1 MVYDFGVEDP
11 IQTLSALARP
21 GKALALE
28 AQIELWSA
36 TKICRRALFSFR
48 QRRAVMSYRIFPTPD
63 YTSLLNGNYG
73 WLPHTLC
80 VSGGRVAGGIFV
92 LTAPFIELRQASVE

>member
-1 MVYDFGVEDP
+1 MILTARRRTRNGIGSRVRIMCLSGLRFRVEDP

-36 TKICRRALFSFR
+36 TKICRRALFSFLDN
-48 QRRAVMSYRIFPTPD
+48 AVP
-63 YTSLLNGNYG
+63 
-73 WLPHTLC
+73 
-80 VSGGRVAGGIFV
+80 
-92 LTAPFIELRQASVE
+92 

>member
-1 MVYDFGVEDP
+1 MRILCLSDPRLRVEDP

-36 TKICRRALFSFR
+36 FISRHAAFQFLETTPLHVELSNPAGAVYTALHNETMAGCHDLPVSR
-48 QRRAVMSYRIFPTPD
+48 GQPREE
-63 YTSLLNGNYG
+63 SL
-73 WLPHTLC
+73 
-80 VSGGRVAGGIFV
+80 S
-92 LTAPFIELRQASVE
+92 

>member
-1 MVYDFGVEDP
+1 MILTARRRTRNGIGVEGEDHVSQWSTISVEDP

-36 TKICRRALFSFR
+36 TKICRRALFSFLDN
-48 QRRAVMSYRIFPTPD
+48 AVP
-63 YTSLLNGNYG
+63 
-73 WLPHTLC
+73 
-80 VSGGRVAGGIFV
+80 
-92 LTAPFIELRQASVE
+92 